1 MMRLQRVGRK
11 NDPSYRIV
19 VTDKRTGVKSDK
31 HVDRLGSYNP
41 KTKNFIIDA
50 DKARKWISNGVQPSD
65 TMHNLLITQKVI
77 EGKKINVLPKKSPII
92 DEEAIKKAEE
102 EAASKVEAE
111 KVAKEAAEAE
121 ETAPVEEVAVKVE
134 EITAEV
140 ATEETSFEEEGDK
153 TFKVVADEDDP
164 TDHSETAKEDPEEIA
179 KEKSKKAEAQADAEA
194 D

>member
-1 MMRLQRVGRK
+1 MLMMRLQRVGRK

-50 DKARKWISNGVQPSD
+50 DKARDWISKGVQPSD
-65 TMHNLLITQKVI
+65 TMHNLLISKKVI

-102 EAASKVEAE
+102 EAAAKLEAEAAKEEVVEEKTEEAAAEVSEKEAE
-111 KVAKEAAEAE
+111 K
-121 ETAPVEEVAVKVE
+121 
-134 EITAEV
+134 
-140 ATEETSFEEEGDK
+140 TE
-153 TFKVVADEDDP
+153 
-164 TDHSETAKEDPEEIA
+164 
-179 KEKSKKAEAQADAEA
+179 
-194 D
+194 